1 MNVDSI
7 IERFKRLVDVPS
19 PAGYTDMIVPL
30 LEQYL
35 DEIGVVASR
44 TRKGGLFF
52 SIEGQA
58 REHPRMITAHIDT
71 LGAMVK
77 EVKSNGRL
85 RIMKV
90 GGFSWNVVEGEY
102 CTVLTRAGKKMT
114 GTLLPVYA
122 SAHLSEEYE
131 KMPRT
136 EELMEIRLDIPV
148 HTAEEVRAY
157 GIEVGDFVVF
167 YHRMAESDS
176 GYVKSRYLD
185 NKMNVAILLE
195 TLAEIKQ
202 NGVELPVTTHFY
214 INTHEEIG
222 YGGNSNISP
231 EVNEYL
237 ALDIGI
243 VGPGQ
248 RSSEQE
254 VSFCAMDSSGPYDRG
269 FINFFVELAERHHI
283 PHKIDIFPYYKSN
296 ASAALASG
304 HDLIRGLIG
313 PGVDASHSLERTH
326 RDGVKHTAH
335 LLYVYLTTP
344 SPSYLTQY
352 GPQKQ
357 K

>member
-1 MNVDSI
+1 MDAHKI
-7 IERFKRLVDVPS
+7 IERFKTLVDVPS
-19 PAGYTDMIVPL
+19 PAGYTDMIIPV
-30 LEQYL
+30 LESYL
-35 DEIGVVASR
+35 EEIGITASR

-52 SIEGQA
+52 SIKGQ
-58 REHPRMITAHIDT
+58 EQKHPRMITAHIDT

-102 CTVLTRAGKKMT
+102 CTILTRDGKKIT

-148 HTAEEVRAY
+148 HTAEDVRAH

-167 YHRMAESDS
+167 YHRMVASDS
-176 GYVKSRYLD
+176 GFIKSRYLD
-185 NKMNVAILLE
+185 NKINVAILLE
-195 TLAEIKQ
+195 TLAEIKRS
-202 NGVELPVTTHFY
+202 GTELPVTTYFY

-248 RSSEQE
+248 RSSEYE
-254 VSFCAMDSSGPYDRG
+254 VSFCAMDSSGPYDRE
-269 FINFFVELAERHHI
+269 FIRFFVELAERHRV

-326 RDGVKHTAH
+326 TESVEHTARLLH
-335 LLYVYLTTP
+335 LYLTTP
-344 SPSYLTQY
+344 SPVYLTQY
-352 GPQKQ
+352 GKLER